1 MSKTFCA
8 LPFQHLCIGPEGTAR
23 VCCVAHDLVSEHGAP
38 MSLNIHT
45 MDEIWNSAYMRN
57 VRRGMLKGERIS
69 ACEVCYESEA
79 ASGQSYRTHTGLEP
93 ISGRRQSAATLA
105 KYGAA
110 AGFRVDQRRASSS
123 SRSAISAI

>member
-8 LPFQHLCIGPEGTAR
+8 LPFQHLCVGPEGTAR
-23 VCCVAHDLVSEHGAP
+23 VCCVAHDMVSEHGAP
-38 MSLNIHT
+38 MSLNLHT

-57 VRRGMLKGERIS
+57 VRRGMLKGERVS
-69 ACEVCYESEA
+69 ACDVCYESEA

-93 ISGRRQSAATLA
+93 ISGSRQTPASMS

-110 AGFRVDQRRASSS
+110 SGYRVEQRPRFIKLE
-123 SRSAISAI
+123 ISNL